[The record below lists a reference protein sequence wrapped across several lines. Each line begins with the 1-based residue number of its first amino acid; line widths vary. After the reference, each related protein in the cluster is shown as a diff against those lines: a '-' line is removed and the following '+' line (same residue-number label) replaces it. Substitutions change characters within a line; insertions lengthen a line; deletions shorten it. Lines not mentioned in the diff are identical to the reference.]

1 MFLFRVECKKI
12 IKSILFW
19 VYVLVL
25 FGVCIIQ
32 YDPVVKNELQRT
44 DDPNSVFYISPSGSY
59 ADVQS
64 NVSNEAMER
73 DMMIGATNR
82 LLNNYR
88 SNSYEYYPF
97 GYVKEKTMSLEE
109 QAVILQYLV
118 ELTGLSEKEINTD
131 ISSTDGT
138 NIDDIEISGGGAYI
152 ATPDKGSMNESGQF
166 VIEPDEWEYV
176 PNDGASA
183 EKSSQTS
190 DTFEIQVSFD
200 RFKEIMEEVNK
211 LIGRNSYYSWT
222 MLTLY
227 YFENDLEDAPITEQQ
242 HQDFYEDDQ
251 VTGAFA
257 RYYCDSISLV
267 VLFLPAFIVIEL
279 MLRDKRCKMRGLI
292 YPRTISSASVIFTR
306 YIASVCMTMLP
317 IFILPI
323 KSLILLIHYCNNI
336 GVQADIFAFAK
347 YTLLWILP
355 TVLFVVAIS
364 LFVTVL
370 LENYTA
376 ILVTG
381 LMWLTCRPSIDK
393 IAGGNYGLFDLVIRH
408 NTLKGYGRMM
418 ENIQMLVLN
427 RMTISAVSLMLVI
440 LSIMIYSKKRKG
452 GLIFGG
458 QKFLHNYKIKRSS
471 DF

>member
-64 NVSNEAMER
+64 NTSNEAMER

-200 RFKEIMEEVNK
+200 RFKEIMGEVNK

-242 HQDFYEDDQ
+242 HQEFYEDDQ

-292 YPRTISSASVIFTR
+292 YREQF
-306 YIASVCMTMLP
+306 
-317 IFILPI
+317 
-323 KSLILLIHYCNNI
+323 
-336 GVQADIFAFAK
+336 QAQ
-347 YTLLWILP
+347 
-355 TVLFVVAIS
+355 V
-364 LFVTVL
+364 
-370 LENYTA
+370 
-376 ILVTG
+376 
-381 LMWLTCRPSIDK
+381 
-393 IAGGNYGLFDLVIRH
+393 
-408 NTLKGYGRMM
+408 
-418 ENIQMLVLN
+418 
-427 RMTISAVSLMLVI
+427 
-440 LSIMIYSKKRKG
+440 
-452 GLIFGG
+452 
-458 QKFLHNYKIKRSS
+458 
-471 DF
+471 